1 MRGRKEG
8 STVAKVSVLVKLR
21 MREGWMEVVSVV
33 EEREV
38 VGIRS
43 GRRRVVMSGMG
54 VSSKSVVGREV
65 SSFVSFLDF
74 F

>member
-1 MRGRKEG
+1 
-8 STVAKVSVLVKLR
+8 
-21 MREGWMEVVSVV
+21 MEVVSVV

-54 VSSKSVVGREV
+54 VSSKSVVGREE

-74 F
+74 FWEG